1 MLHVLRLMSSD
12 SWYRL
17 IFSVETV
24 FSNVDQENVDEG
36 EQEDANIAEEE
47 EPAVRSG
54 QTRGE
59 GLFEW
64 TLCQLWTAG
73 VVREEWK
80 ILALELRVV
89 SEGEEAVGG
98 DDASNTNKEHED
110 ERVDLVVGLEEAS
123 NLVSSL

>member
-24 FSNVDQENVDEG
+24 FSNVDQEDVDEG

-64 TLCQLWTAG
+64 TLC
-73 VVREEWK
+73 
-80 ILALELRVV
+80 
-89 SEGEEAVGG
+89 
-98 DDASNTNKEHED
+98 
-110 ERVDLVVGLEEAS
+110 
-123 NLVSSL
+123 